1 MTRLKKLIFNIFC
14 YSIFLFCMCIC
25 MCTYISS
32 TWCSSI
38 CCLSLIDDVIGGND
52 DDDRSFNEF
61 ISRSSSSAIFVFQWE
76 RSRRREI
83 DRNKRNTLNV
93 LLCGLIEKEK
103 NFFSFSFFLLQL
115 KYVATSY
122 NVHVFL
128 LFLFLP
134 YTFSHR
140 LLFPRTDIRWN
151 PCKTVR
157 CLFISWMNSNST
169 YIHIPSRSPKTNW
182 IEKEG
187 EEEKKDGLD
196 FECQNSLS
204 NNWWMIIST
213 TPLCIYAFSF
223 YLMICSSILSVWL
236 KMIFRKTKKKRKKK
250 WSLYYY

>member
-103 NFFSFSFFLLQL
+103 SFFSFSFFSITIKIRGNKLQC
-115 KYVATSY
+115 SC
-122 NVHVFL
+122 
-128 LFLFLP
+128 
-134 YTFSHR
+134 
-140 LLFPRTDIRWN
+140 I
-151 PCKTVR
+151 
-157 CLFISWMNSNST
+157 FI
-169 YIHIPSRSPKTNW
+169 I
-182 IEKEG
+182 
-187 EEEKKDGLD
+187 
-196 FECQNSLS
+196 SLS
-204 NNWWMIIST
+204 
-213 TPLCIYAFSF
+213 PLH
-223 YLMICSSILSVWL
+223 ILSS
-236 KMIFRKTKKKRKKK
+236 
-250 WSLYYY
+250 SLISKDRHPMKPLQNCTLLIHQLDEFELNIHTHTVSFSKD